1 MKLNAKL
8 ADLRMMQD
16 DTPQKGVGKIRLEKD
31 RQVGM
36 ELDIR
41 GMLVDDAI
49 LVVDRYIDNA
59 VLSGL
64 TEINIIHGKG
74 TGALRA
80 GIQDYLRTNKRVK
93 SFRLGNYGEGDA
105 APTATYRFEY
115 DSLGRLIRSQQR
127 DGNTVTQRTEQLYDT
142 ANRLSAQGWTLG
154 GTSYRESY
162 AYDASDGSL
171 TTLNTAVGTKIGY
184 NYDALKRLRS
194 RAIYQGSTPLFEN
207 RYAYATQS
215 GNQST
220 ALVEFFNYR
229 LASDDGNGDIAPA
242 PPDGADDSQTP
253 QAPPDDKI
261 ARREGPFTAET
272 PFSTRFFVLHYASSG
287 TLTQADLDNIASVT
301 EDDTQEYLSAA
312 LAHGAG
318 YGYFN
323 SYRFFVAQT
332 DDGENIAIFLDCY
345 HELRAMRVVLMWSLL
360 ADAACV
366 LLVFLLVMLFS
377 RRAIDPVVRSA
388 QQQKQ
393 FITDASHELKT
404 PITVIA
410 TSLKVLEMETG
421 KQKWIDKAMA
431 QTEKLTSL
439 VNSLVTLSR
448 MDEEDSPLR
457 MEDFPVSDAVRE
469 TAESFVDFAAS
480 KGHELRL
487 SITDGLTY
495 RGDEYAVRQLVSIL
509 LDNAVKYALPDSPIE
524 FSLEKA
530 KRGVVLRSSNACEDV
545 APENAQKLFDR
556 FYRADQSR
564 SSGSGF
570 GIGLSIARSIAEG
583 HHGSIR
589 AIVDDGKIAFTAELK

>member
-1 MKLNAKL
+1 M
-8 ADLRMMQD
+8 
-16 DTPQKGVGKIRLEKD
+16 I
-31 RQVGM
+31 
-36 ELDIR
+36 
-41 GMLVDDAI
+41 
-49 LVVDRYIDNA
+49 
-59 VLSGL
+59 
-64 TEINIIHGKG
+64 
-74 TGALRA
+74 
-80 GIQDYLRTNKRVK
+80 
-93 SFRLGNYGEGDA
+93 
-105 APTATYRFEY
+105 
-115 DSLGRLIRSQQR
+115 
-127 DGNTVTQRTEQLYDT
+127 
-142 ANRLSAQGWTLG
+142 
-154 GTSYRESY
+154 
-162 AYDASDGSL
+162 
-171 TTLNTAVGTKIGY
+171 
-184 NYDALKRLRS
+184 KRLRNRFIRIAMLSVTAVMMLLTIILNVANYVSTDSDLKQTLTLIYENAGTIPHS
-194 RAIYQGSTPLFEN
+194 RFLPPSGSDSADAPTPPEN
-207 RYAYATQS
+207 DGGS
-215 GNQST
+215 GDT
-220 ALVEFFNYR
+220 
-229 LASDDGNGDIAPA
+229 APA

-272 PFSTRFFVLHYASSG
+272 PFSTRFFVLHYTSSG
-287 TLTQADLDNIASVT
+287 TLIQADLDNIASVT

-332 DDGENIAIFLDCY
+332 DDGKNIAIFLDCY

-360 ADAACV
+360 ADAACI
-366 LLVFLLVMLFS
+366 LLVFLLVVLLS

-457 MEDFPVSDAVRE
+457 MEEFPVSDAVRE
-469 TAESFVDFAAS
+469 TAETFVDFAAS

-556 FYRADQSR
+556 FTVPINPARRAAALASAFPSR
-564 SSGSGF
+564 
-570 GIGLSIARSIAEG
+570 ARSPRGTTAPSAPSWTTGRSPSPPSSNKRLLGKKTLRRTSAKHFSYQRLSSPPVTVSMAQAINFFAAGEASLSDG
-583 HHGSIR
+583 TEMPSVTNCGGSNGTSATVPLHLR
-589 AIVDDGKIAFTAELK
+589 EMSRWLKLTPSPASTML

>member
-1 MKLNAKL
+1 
-8 ADLRMMQD
+8 
-16 DTPQKGVGKIRLEKD
+16 
-31 RQVGM
+31 
-36 ELDIR
+36 
-41 GMLVDDAI
+41 
-49 LVVDRYIDNA
+49 
-59 VLSGL
+59 
-64 TEINIIHGKG
+64 
-74 TGALRA
+74 
-80 GIQDYLRTNKRVK
+80 
-93 SFRLGNYGEGDA
+93 
-105 APTATYRFEY
+105 
-115 DSLGRLIRSQQR
+115 
-127 DGNTVTQRTEQLYDT
+127 
-142 ANRLSAQGWTLG
+142 
-154 GTSYRESY
+154 
-162 AYDASDGSL
+162 
-171 TTLNTAVGTKIGY
+171 
-184 NYDALKRLRS
+184 
-194 RAIYQGSTPLFEN
+194 
-207 RYAYATQS
+207 
-215 GNQST
+215 
-220 ALVEFFNYR
+220 
-229 LASDDGNGDIAPA
+229 
-242 PPDGADDSQTP
+242 
-253 QAPPDDKI
+253 
-261 ARREGPFTAET
+261 
-272 PFSTRFFVLHYASSG
+272 
-287 TLTQADLDNIASVT
+287 
-301 EDDTQEYLSAA
+301 
-312 LAHGAG
+312 
-318 YGYFN
+318 
-323 SYRFFVAQT
+323 
-332 DDGENIAIFLDCY
+332 
-345 HELRAMRVVLMWSLL
+345 MRVVLVWSLL
-360 ADAACV
+360 ADAACI
-366 LLVFLLVMLFS
+366 LLVFLLVVLLS

-469 TAESFVDFAAS
+469 TAETFVDFAAS
-480 KGHELRL
+480 KGHELHL

-570 GIGLSIARSIAEG
+570 GIGLSIARSISEG

-589 AIVDDGKIAFTAELK
+589 AIVYDGKIAFTAELK